1 MHQITVYTKPACV
14 QCNAVFRALNN
25 AGIEYQ
31 KVDIST
37 DPEARDYVMA
47 WATCKSPSSSPPT
60 PIFRAFAPTA
70 SGPSPPRE
78 ANGPKGQ
85 TAMTLLPLSTGYQPA
100 DYDEHA
106 EKISK
111 ARAQVLAD
119 LAAGLAAVERA
130 AAGVTELRSSA
141 LHDTELV
148 DGRDGRDVATFLDD
162 SIRLGRAAYAVLHAI
177 IDQELP

>member
-1 MHQITVYTKPACV
+1 
-14 QCNAVFRALNN
+14 
-25 AGIEYQ
+25 
-31 KVDIST
+31 
-37 DPEARDYVMA
+37 
-47 WATCKSPSSSPPT
+47 
-60 PIFRAFAPTA
+60 
-70 SGPSPPRE
+70 
-78 ANGPKGQ
+78 
-85 TAMTLLPLSTGYQPA
+85 MTLLPLSTGYQPA